1 MSSLA
6 RKSLLFASCTLSFL
20 FAVGCNGQAGDAI
33 SSIASGSLPS
43 RPALS
48 GTPSISLPTVEPT
61 EEPTVEPTEEPTV
74 EPTEEPTVEPTEEPT
89 VEPTGDPTVEPTE
102 VPTSSEA
109 AASPEPEAEG
119 SASTGVSAAIWWVLG
134 FLIAAVALVLVMRS
148 RRRPSATVQ
157 QAYAA
162 SAAVRD
168 RLAQEVS
175 APSAV
180 PGELESLVDE
190 ADRALRTVGV
200 SPPDERTR
208 TAVEQTLRALGETRE
223 GLALRSATAG
233 AAHASGAD
241 VESQLLRALASLD
254 ASLGLLRGAAGG
266 APTTG
271 FEA

>member
-1 MSSLA
+1 MLFGSCLLSLV
-6 RKSLLFASCTLSFL
+6 

-33 SSIASGSLPS
+33 SSLASGSLPS

-48 GTPSISLPTVEPT
+48 GTPSISLPTSEAAVPTEEPSVEPTEEPTVEPT

-89 VEPTGDPTVEPTE
+89 VEPTEEPTVEPTE
-102 VPTSSEA
+102 
-109 AASPEPEAEG
+109 EPVTGG
-119 SASTGVSAAIWWVLG
+119 SASTGVSAAVWWVLG
-134 FLIAAVALVLVMRS
+134 LLVVVLAVVLVMRS

-175 APSAV
+175 TPSAV
-180 PGELESLVDE
+180 PGELETLVDE

-200 SPPDERTR
+200 SAPDEPTR
-208 TAVEQTLRALGETRE
+208 MAVEQTLRALGETRE

-233 AAHASGAD
+233 AAHVSGAD
-241 VESQLLRALASLD
+241 VEAQLLRALASLD
-254 ASLGLLRGAAGG
+254 AALGLLREAAGG